1 MSSLDFVRR
10 LSPRLVIIACV
21 GLATAGCLRPLY
33 GPTASGQRLD
43 EVLAVIKV
51 DPVKTGAG
59 QERLGSFLRNE
70 LAFAL
75 DGSGSPKDKRYVL
88 TIQAN
93 QRLTS
98 ATVDTATGRADSAI
112 LFGDATYTLA
122 TIDEPRRTVASG
134 KAMASTSYDRNV
146 QRFTT
151 VRAARDAEL
160 RLARNLSEQVKIR
173 LAAALQQSN

>member
-1 MSSLDFVRR
+1 MSSLDTPRR
-10 LSPRLVIIACV
+10 LMPRLVLVVCM
-21 GLATAGCLRPLY
+21 GLATGGCLRPLY

-43 EVLAVIKV
+43 DVLAAIKIE
-51 DPVKTGAG
+51 PVRTGGG

-75 DGSGSPKDKRYVL
+75 DGSGSPRDKRYL
-88 TIQAN
+88 LSIQAS

-112 LFGDATYTLA
+112 LFGDATYTLS
-122 TIDEPRRTVASG
+122 TIDEPRRTIASG
-134 KAMASTSYDRNV
+134 KASASTSYDRNI

-151 VRAARDAEL
+151 VRASRDAEI

-173 LAAALQQSN
+173 LAAALQQAN

>member
-1 MSSLDFVRR
+1 MSSFDFVLR
-10 LSPRLVIIACV
+10 LAPRVLIIACAS
-21 GLATAGCLRPLY
+21 LITSGCLRPLY
-33 GPTASGQRLD
+33 GPTASGQRLGD
-43 EVLAVIKV
+43 ILAVVKV
-51 DPVKTGAG
+51 DPVKTSAAH
-59 QERLGSFLRNE
+59 ERLGSFLRNE

-75 DGSGSPKDKRYVL
+75 DGSGAPRDKRYVL
-88 TIQAN
+88 TIQAS

-112 LFGDATYTLA
+112 LFGDADYTLT
-122 TIDEPRRTVASG
+122 TIDEPRRTLASG

-151 VRAARDAEL
+151 VRAARDAEI

-173 LAAALQQSN
+173 VAAALQQSN

>member
-1 MSSLDFVRR
+1 MSSLDFARR
-10 LSPRLVIIACV
+10 LAPRLIVIACT
-21 GLATAGCLRPLY
+21 GLMTAGCLRPLY

-43 EVLAVIKV
+43 DVMAAIKI
-51 DPVKTGAG
+51 DPIRTSVG
-59 QERLGSFLRNE
+59 QERMGSFLKNE

-88 TIQAN
+88 SIQTT

-112 LFGDATYTLA
+112 LFGDATYTLS
-122 TIDEPRRTVASG
+122 TIEEPRRTIASG
-134 KAMASTSYDRNV
+134 KATASTSYDRNI

-151 VRAARDAEL
+151 VRASRDAEI
-160 RLARNLSEQVKIR
+160 RLARNLSEQLKIR